1 MSLAGAYRDS
11 GDPASAQTVLEMAAT
26 LGQRYGNTV
35 VGETEVSRLV
45 GMFIERAAL
54 SAMDPNSPYGGDGQT
69 VQDRMD
75 QLAQQRASMNDLAQQ
90 VEPLL
95 PTMSD
100 QDWMSYMERW
110 KLFGEEAAARWVI
123 GKYAGQ

>member
-1 MSLAGAYRDS
+1 
-11 GDPASAQTVLEMAAT
+11 MAAT
-26 LGQRYGNTV
+26 LGQRYGQTV
-35 VGETEVSRLV
+35 VGETEISRLV

-54 SAMDPNSPYGGDGQT
+54 KEMDPNGPYGANGQT
-69 VQDRMD
+69 VRERID
-75 QLAQQRASMNDLAQQ
+75 QFAHQQATIRDLSRQ

-100 QDWMSYMERW
+100 QDWMSCKQRW

-123 GKYAGQ
+123 AKYGGQ